1 MKRYQLVWIML
12 IGIFLIFL
20 TGCNDVDVSKL
31 SDQDLERISEKA
43 VVCNKPYIR
52 VGLECCLD
60 QNSNS
65 ICDKDEKIEQK
76 EEFKEKPKEFEIP
89 VTKTRYDL
97 SDYPSFLIK
106 NNVFD
111 GILVI
116 GDKAPADDVISILD
130 IAESLKKNK
139 GISVIVTQPLLDS
152 EVNNVKS
159 QNAILVGSPCMS
171 KRISE
176 LFPNFDSSKC
186 LNDYTYSGIQK
197 DKGVILLIEN
207 DGKIQIIV
215 TGESQSNVRSAS
227 KILSDYQKYNL
238 DGNLIIVNEDGTLD
252 NIKNETKQQEVK
264 PTCSDE
270 CSTDTC
276 SGFDFISCEIK
287 SDGCK
292 DKINQGIIKG
302 KCDVECTTNSHC
314 NQNYE
319 CKSYNCV
326 AKPVEVKETPD
337 TESTSKLNALQTCY
351 KRAKE
356 CSDNIIGVE
365 LEFKAACNDLYLW
378 SQTATEILDFANG
391 LC

>member
-1 MKRYQLVWIML
+1 MKHYQLVGLMV

-20 TGCNDVDVSKL
+20 TGCNEVDISKL
-31 SDQDLERISEKA
+31 SDQDLERISDKLVE
-43 VVCNKPYIR
+43 CNNPYIR
-52 VGLECCLD
+52 VGTQCCLD

-65 ICDKDEKIEQK
+65 ICDRDEKVEQK
-76 EEFKEKPKEFEIP
+76 GEFKENHKEFEIP
-89 VTKTRYDL
+89 VTKTKYDL

-116 GDKAPADDVISILD
+116 GDKAPAEDVISILD

-139 GISVIVTQPLLDS
+139 DNPVFVTQPLLDS
-152 EVNNVKS
+152 EINNVKS
-159 QNAILVGSPCMS
+159 QNAILVGSPCIS

-176 LFPNFDSSKC
+176 LFPNFDPSKC
-186 LNDYTYSGIQK
+186 LNDYTYSGIPK
-197 DKGVILLIEN
+197 GKGVILLIEN

-227 KILSDYQKYNL
+227 KILSDYQKHKL
-238 DGNLIIVNEDGTLD
+238 DGNLIMVNEDGALD
-252 NIKNETKQQEVK
+252 NTENESKQQEVK

-302 KCDVECTTNSHC
+302 KCNVECITNSHC

-319 CKSYNCV
+319 CKSYKCV
-326 AKPVEVKETPD
+326 AKPVEVKETQD

-365 LEFKAACNDLYLW
+365 LEFRVACNDLYLW
-378 SQTATEILDFANG
+378 TQTATEILDFANG